1 MIERTLHIGCTNAYY
16 LREGDVVT
24 LIDDNGFEVR
34 TVVTGFSVF
43 EDGRNCKSC
52 ALNHSR
58 VCRSADIRGDYLCRC
73 VSSNGRYL
81 FVPVGKVMEEL

>member
-1 MIERTLHIGCTNAYY
+1 MIERTVHIGCTMAYD

-24 LIDDNGFEVR
+24 LIDDKGFEVS
-34 TVVTGFSVF
+34 TVVTGFSVR

-58 VCRSADIRGDYLCRC
+58 GCRSSDISGDYLCRC

-81 FVPVGKVMEEL
+81 FVPVGKVM